1 MKNVEQIKVN
11 KIIPNKSQP
20 RLDFYEESLEGLA
33 ESIKENGLLQPISVR
48 RNGSKYEI
56 IAGERRFRACLMLG
70 YDTIDAIVYD
80 KNDDESANLA
90 LIENIQREDL
100 NSIEQALAMQKLMK
114 MNNLTQNE
122 LAEKLGYQQSTV
134 ANKIRLLKLPNYV
147 KTAITKGVITER
159 HARALLNVP
168 KERLDAIF
176 KTIVDRKYN
185 VAKTEEY
192 IRESINRKK
201 SRGVGGSA
209 KIAINTIKQAYDLC
223 RKSGID
229 ADFSTTDYSDNL
241 KITIKI
247 KK

>member
-134 ANKIRLLKLPNYV
+134 ANKIR
-147 KTAITKGVITER
+147 
-159 HARALLNVP
+159 
-168 KERLDAIF
+168 F
-176 KTIVDRKYN
+176 
-185 VAKTEEY
+185 
-192 IRESINRKK
+192 
-201 SRGVGGSA
+201 
-209 KIAINTIKQAYDLC
+209 
-223 RKSGID
+223 
-229 ADFSTTDYSDNL
+229 
-241 KITIKI
+241 
-247 KK
+247 